1 MARPK
6 RGEILSLTIDDLAF
20 GGEGVGRADG
30 YVVFVPGGL
39 PGDRL
44 RVRLVQVRSRF
55 GRGVIDAIEEPSPQ
69 RVEAPCPY
77 FGHCG
82 GCRLQHM
89 AYPAQLAFKAKQV
102 VDALERLGGLKGIE
116 VRPIIGATETF
127 GYRNKMEF
135 TVARGAKEPLVV
147 GLHEADR
154 YDSVLDIDRCLL
166 QSDRMNALLGEAR
179 AFFVE
184 RGLTVYDQDSGEG
197 LLRFLM
203 LREGTH
209 TGELMANVVTSAP
222 AVSELAPVAPRLQ
235 ARDAGT
241 TSVVMNVNPKK
252 ASVAVGVE
260 EHLLGGRDHIRER
273 VGGLTFQVSASS
285 FFQTNTRQAE
295 RLFELVLDSAGLTGT
310 ETVYDLYSGTG
321 AISLL
326 LARRARWVY
335 GVEVAQAAVDDA
347 GVNAAANGI
356 TNCTFVCGEVR
367 FVLPSLIAKG
377 VTAEVVVADPP
388 RAGFHPKALHALI
401 TLGARRI
408 VYVSCNPTTL
418 ARDLGELV
426 RGGYRLEW
434 VQPVDMF
441 PHTPAHRGGG
451 PAGARRLV
459 RSYLL
464 RRLWQSL
471 LVLFGVSVVVFLI
484 LHLTGDPGRAPA
496 AARRDRGGHRE
507 VPHRDGLRRP
517 GGGPVPPLPQGRAAR
532 GLRRV
537 PAPRRARDGPRVRA
551 PARHLPARGGG
562 PADRALPGDPG
573 GHRVGGPAE
582 HRGRLRL
589 DGGGAARPGHAHL
602 LARDHADPG
611 LLGAAQLAALLGARA
626 GSST

>member
-6 RGEILSLTIDDLAF
+6 RGEVLSLTIDDLAF

-44 RVRLVQVRSRF
+44 QVRLVQVRSRF
-55 GRGVIDAIEEPSPQ
+55 GRGIIETVLEPSPQ

-77 FGHCG
+77 FGRCG
-82 GCRLQHM
+82 GCRLQHV
-89 AYPAQLAFKAKQV
+89 AYPAQLAFKSKQV
-102 VDALERLGGLKGIE
+102 ADALERLGGLRD
-116 VRPIIGATETF
+116 VPLRPIIGAEETF

-135 TVARGAKEPLVV
+135 TVARAKGAMVV
-147 GLHEADR
+147 GLHETER
-154 YDSVLDIDRCLL
+154 YDSVLDIERCLL
-166 QSDRMNALLGEAR
+166 QSDRMNGLLAEAR
-179 AFFVE
+179 AFFAE
-184 RGLTVYDQDSGEG
+184 RGLTVYEQDTGEG

-203 LREGTH
+203 LREGKH
-209 TGELMANVVTSAP
+209 TGELMTNVVTSAP
-222 AVSELAPVAPRLQ
+222 AVSELAPLAQRLQ

-260 EHLLGGRDHIRER
+260 EHLLGGRDHIREG
-273 VGGLTFQVSASS
+273 VGGLTFRVSANS

-295 RLFELVLDSAGLTGT
+295 RLFDLVVESTGLTGT
-310 ETVYDLYSGTG
+310 ETVLDLYSGTG

-335 GVEVAQAAVDDA
+335 GVELAPAAVDDA
-347 GVNAAANGI
+347 GANATANDI
-356 TNCTFVCGEVR
+356 TNCTFVSGEVR
-367 FVLPSLIAKG
+367 FVLPALIAKG

-441 PHTPAHRGGG
+441 PHTPHIEAV
-451 PAGARRLV
+451 ARL
-459 RSYLL
+459 
-464 RRLWQSL
+464 
-471 LVLFGVSVVVFLI
+471 
-484 LHLTGDPGRAPA
+484 
-496 AARRDRGGHRE
+496 E
-507 VPHRDGLRRP
+507 
-517 GGGPVPPLPQGRAAR
+517 
-532 GLRRV
+532 RV
-537 PAPRRARDGPRVRA
+537 T
-551 PARHLPARGGG
+551 
-562 PADRALPGDPG
+562 
-573 GHRVGGPAE
+573 
-582 HRGRLRL
+582 
-589 DGGGAARPGHAHL
+589 
-602 LARDHADPG
+602 
-611 LLGAAQLAALLGARA
+611 
-626 GSST
+626 S